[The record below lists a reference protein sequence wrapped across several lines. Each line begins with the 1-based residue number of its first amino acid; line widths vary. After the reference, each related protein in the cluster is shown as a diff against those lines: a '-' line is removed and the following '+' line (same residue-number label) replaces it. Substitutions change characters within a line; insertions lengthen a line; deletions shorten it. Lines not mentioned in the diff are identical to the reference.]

1 MSPYGRLHRLGILR
15 NALEHFFE
23 RRRQGS
29 QPFQALLEIIK
40 LLPVWQCTLQQQ
52 VGDLFKGGV
61 LRQVI
66 DVVTAAGQA
75 DSFLAHGADGR
86 RACGLSAQPADG
98 SDWFSVAHK
107 FKLFGFLYIVDP
119 TCLRGS
125 GNSERRTTARV
136 SAFDRRHL
144 FESPFNDGL
153 DEFAARIPA
162 SAAITN
168 LACASTIR
176 VVRLVGTNPAKT
188 TELFMGT
195 GGCTV
200 RARK

>member
-1 MSPYGRLHRLGILR
+1 MCPYGGLHRLGILR

-66 DVVTAAGQA
+66 EVVTAAGQA

-98 SDWFSVAHK
+98 S
-107 FKLFGFLYIVDP
+107 
-119 TCLRGS
+119 
-125 GNSERRTTARV
+125 RRQARWY
-136 SAFDRRHL
+136 
-144 FESPFNDGL
+144 ESSKNDGIVHGDGRL
-153 DEFAARIPA
+153 YCQ
-162 SAAITN
+162 SAKIKPQQPDIGIT
-168 LACASTIR
+168 
-176 VVRLVGTNPAKT
+176 
-188 TELFMGT
+188 LFLSQ
-195 GGCTV
+195 
-200 RARK
+200 